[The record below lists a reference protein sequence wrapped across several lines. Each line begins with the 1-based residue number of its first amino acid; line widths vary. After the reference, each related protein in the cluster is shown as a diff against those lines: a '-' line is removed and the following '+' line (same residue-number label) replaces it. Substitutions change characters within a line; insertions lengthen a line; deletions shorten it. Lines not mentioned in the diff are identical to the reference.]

1 MSVSEEPLLFRRI
14 RPYMMEV
21 SSVRGVIE
29 CNKIPAPAPI
39 FLIEDKAIFFTI
51 VSAGR
56 GVMIVYAR
64 GSDAKDLVKAKP
76 SYLIQDK
83 EGNMRPSDKPSRAPE
98 EVSFPVVRVKYQ
110 DLIPEW

>member
-29 CNKIPAPAPI
+29 CNKIPAPI

-83 EGNMRPSDKPSRAPE
+83 GGNVRPGDKPSKAPE
-98 EVSFPVVRVKYQ
+98 EVSFPVVRVRYQ
-110 DLIPEW
+110 DLVVEW